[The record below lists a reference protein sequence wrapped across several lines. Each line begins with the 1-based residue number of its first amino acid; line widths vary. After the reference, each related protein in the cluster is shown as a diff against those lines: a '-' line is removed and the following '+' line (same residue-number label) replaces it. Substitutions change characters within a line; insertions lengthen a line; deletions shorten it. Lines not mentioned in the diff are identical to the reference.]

1 MSKRLTIFVLIAT
14 CSLAF
19 LAVSEALPLSP
30 GSFTDYRFYKIF
42 ASHPQFSGAEQPQ
55 MSKRSAPAANGQK
68 RDIDQFQFQDPDFL
82 PINFGKR
89 NVNEQDRY
97 WLGLGKRYWFDD
109 ATELTRL
116 G

>member
-1 MSKRLTIFVLIAT
+1 MRRLIVNFQ
-14 CSLAF
+14 
-19 LAVSEALPLSP
+19 
-30 GSFTDYRFYKIF
+30 DYRFYKILGTR
-42 ASHPQFSGAEQPQ
+42 PQVNALAEPQ
-55 MSKRSAPAANGQK
+55 MSKRSVPAPNGQK
-68 RDIDQFQFQDPDFL
+68 RDVDQFQFQDPDFL

-89 NVNEQDRY
+89 NLNEQDRY